1 MGTITGA
8 SANATIGRPRS
19 VPLVRRTAA
28 IGALPPFTGAAAK
41 DPLLPRADPRRGH
54 HFRSHPLPA
63 GSAPESKDG
72 RGWCH
77 AGCQK
82 IIAARAAAGDRNTYP
97 GRRCPEDHSAAPRG
111 AIDPPSRAAPRRS
124 ISTIPRAPVNIPT
137 VLRRAK
143 RSTHIHPA
151 PRRYSKCH
159 PGRRSTSLDRM
170 HTAEDR
176 GNLIGWCAC
185 SALRGI
191 ALISPR
197 FGKARRALPRRNTQR
212 CDTNDAAEMT

>member
-1 MGTITGA
+1 MPALPKQSLSLRG
-8 SANATIGRPRS
+8 N
-19 VPLVRRTAA
+19 LVRMSAFYPEPTP
-28 IGALPPFTGAAAK
+28 GAGVNLDLVHYG
-41 DPLLPRADPRRGH
+41 LV
-54 HFRSHPLPA
+54 
-63 GSAPESKDG
+63 SAPELKDG

-197 FGKARRALPRRNTQR
+197 FGKARRGLPAGTRNSATPMTRRR
-212 CDTNDAAEMT
+212 